1 MKVTLEFDTNDP
13 DQNLELKRI
22 MKSGDMSAFIFDLLN
37 NFHRNYKYA
46 EETPHWE
53 EVITE
58 IDELAKEHNVHNID
72 ELI

>member
-22 MKSGDMSAFIFDLLN
+22 MKSGDMTSFIFNLLN
-37 NFHRNYKYA
+37 NFHRNFKYM
-46 EETPHWE
+46 EKTPHWE
-53 EVITE
+53 DVITKMH
-58 IDELAKEHNVHNID
+58 DLAKDYNVDNID